1 MTIPTG
7 WPQHTL
13 AETYSILTAPGGP
26 FEMEERNVRGIPL
39 RTYVHAPATLREVF
53 DRGAAWGDREYLV
66 FQDERLT
73 FAGVHR
79 AASLLGHTLAAQFN
93 VRKGD
98 RVALAMRN
106 LPEWVVTF
114 WAVVAAGA
122 VIVPINAWGTSTE
135 IEHAIRDSGA
145 KVLVVDRE
153 RLDRLGAGISELKLE
168 AVIAARTSSDALGS
182 AIGLETLIG
191 PTTGYTA
198 LDEMQLPDPGLDTD
212 DDATIFYTSGTTGS
226 PKGALGTHRNMVT
239 NLVNTGLRFARAS
252 LRRGEA
258 LTAPDP
264 AIQRITLLP
273 VPLFHVT
280 GTHSGFVP
288 AMLAGTKIVLMYR
301 WIVDEALALIQQE
314 RVNTLVAVPAMCWQL
329 VDSTN
334 HDRFDLASLD
344 TITYGG
350 APASVELYRRIVEY
364 FPGVFVAIGFG
375 MTETSS
381 VVTSNSAEDLERR
394 PDSVGTAMPCNDFRL
409 VDEAGQDVP
418 EGTPGELLVRGP
430 NVIKGYWNRPEETL
444 AALGDGWLHTGD
456 IVRID
461 EEGFFYALDRAKDM
475 IIRGGENIYCTE
487 IEEVLVRHPEVVEVA
502 VIGVPHPILGD
513 EVGAVI
519 RLTENALA
527 DDDTLRAFVA
537 AHLAP
542 FKVPVH
548 IFRLSSALPRNIS
561 GKVLKRK
568 LKADLL
574 V

>member
-1 MTIPTG
+1 
-7 WPQHTL
+7 
-13 AETYSILTAPGGP
+13 
-26 FEMEERNVRGIPL
+26 MEERLVRGIPM
-39 RTYVHAPATLREVF
+39 RVYVHAPSTLREVF

-66 FQDERLT
+66 FRDERLT

-79 AASLLGHTLAAQFN
+79 AATLLGNTLAAQFN
-93 VRKGD
+93 VRMGD

-114 WAVVAAGA
+114 WAVAATGA
-122 VIVPINAWGTSTE
+122 VIVPINAWGAGRE
-135 IEHAIRDSGA
+135 IEYAIRDSGA

-153 RLDRLGAGISELKLE
+153 RLERLGAGILELKQ
-168 AVIAARTSSDALGS
+168 ASVIAARTPPDELGFAIALES
-182 AIGLETLIG
+182 LIG
-191 PTTGYTA
+191 PTAGYAT
-198 LDEMQLPDPGLDTD
+198 LEETQLLDPGLDTD

-226 PKGALGTHRNMVT
+226 PKGALGTHRNMMT
-239 NLVNTGLRFARAS
+239 NLVNTGLRFARAT
-252 LRRGEA
+252 LRRGGA

-264 AIQRITLLP
+264 AIQRATLLP

-280 GTHSGFVP
+280 GTHSGIVP

-301 WIVDEALALIQQE
+301 WQVDEALALIQQE
-314 RVNTLVAVPAMCWQL
+314 RANTLVAVPTMCWQI
-329 VDSTN
+329 VDSAN
-334 HDRFDLASLD
+334 HDRFDLSSFD

-350 APASVELYRRIVEY
+350 APSSAELHRRILEC
-364 FPGVFVAIGFG
+364 FPGIFVANGFG

-394 PDSVGTAMPCNDFRL
+394 PDSIGTPMPCNDFRL
-409 VDEAGQDVP
+409 VDGEGQDVP

-461 EEGFFYALDRAKDM
+461 KEGFFYALDRAKDM
-475 IIRGGENIYCTE
+475 IIRGGENIYCIE
-487 IEEVLVRHPEVVEVA
+487 IEDVLVRHPEVVEVA
-502 VIGVPHPILGD
+502 VIGIPHPILGD

-519 RLTENALA
+519 RVTDNALV
-527 DDDTLRAFVA
+527 DDETLRAFVA
-537 AHLAP
+537 THLAA
-542 FKVPVH
+542 FKVPAH
-548 IFRLSSALPRNIS
+548 IFRLRSALPRNVG

-574 V
+574 VSKPEETARDT